1 MDEGSQ
7 SAGVVSE
14 LEKAAMRGEPPP
26 GGTGFLEQVY
36 YQGLCHLYARFR
48 AGFISREQG
57 SREKQA
63 LLTALRREQSRVS
76 FQDKQR
82 EQTAHL
88 WKNLEGPASDLVFG
102 QREGDQEK
110 SIRAARRMW
119 EAIYRMP
126 FPEKGR
132 GEG

>member
-1 MDEGSQ
+1 MENTIDISQ
-7 SAGVVSE
+7 
-14 LEKAAMRGEPPP
+14 LERAAMSGDKPPD
-26 GGTGFLEQVY
+26 GLSLLDTVY
-36 YQGLCHLYARFR
+36 YQGLCYIYGRYR
-48 AGFISREQG
+48 AGFIDRERGGQEK
-57 SREKQA
+57 RE
-63 LLTALRREQSRVS
+63 LLSLVEKEKKRTA
-76 FQDKQR
+76 FMDKQR
-82 EQTAHL
+82 EQTAQL

-126 FPEKGR
+126 FPEKRR